1 MGFVGRCYGET
12 SPWRVSFVSREMPGV
27 GEYVVM
33 EYDGRRVL
41 GMIESLLRGV
51 PGVTEDLNDPE
62 TVERIIRVTGGRQ
75 YVRGTVRVLGDVET
89 LEIPRVPPGPGTEVR
104 SADPETLGRIFG
116 RGNLT
121 LGRLLTASA
130 PFTVDINRMVTRH
143 LAVLAVT
150 GAGKSNTVA
159 VIVDGLLR
167 AGGTVI
173 IFDMHSEYVN
183 ARFTG
188 GRVNRIGASIN
199 PAHLSLREIKR
210 LSNVRDNAYVQE
222 RYLSRAHRMVR
233 SGMEAGSSS
242 PAEFFR
248 RMDEKLDE
256 LLSENSSDRRSII
269 DVQNKLEHMRE
280 SYEEIIDMES
290 EGIIERLRLN
300 HANVIDLGSVD
311 ETGSDVIVSH
321 VLQEVLQSRK
331 EYLRN
336 GTGLE
341 APVFI
346 VLEEAHILAP
356 SDRPTESRYWIG
368 RVARE
373 GRKFGVGLCLVS
385 QSPKSLDHEA
395 LSQANNMIIM
405 RLIEPN
411 DQLHVQRASEA
422 LSDDLLSHLPS
433 LNIGEAVVVGL
444 MAPLPAIVRI
454 DEFEGKLSGG
464 DLDVAGIW
472 SGMRVRDE

>member
-1 MGFVGRCYGET
+1 
-12 SPWRVSFVSREMPGV
+12 VSFVSREMPGV

-89 LEIPRVPPGPGTEVR
+89 LEIPRAPPGPGTEVR

-130 PFTVDINRMVTRH
+130 PFTVDINPMVTRH

-336 GTGLE
+336 GTGL
-341 APVFI
+341 
-346 VLEEAHILAP
+346 
-356 SDRPTESRYWIG
+356 
-368 RVARE
+368 
-373 GRKFGVGLCLVS
+373 
-385 QSPKSLDHEA
+385 
-395 LSQANNMIIM
+395 
-405 RLIEPN
+405 
-411 DQLHVQRASEA
+411 
-422 LSDDLLSHLPS
+422 
-433 LNIGEAVVVGL
+433 
-444 MAPLPAIVRI
+444 
-454 DEFEGKLSGG
+454 
-464 DLDVAGIW
+464 
-472 SGMRVRDE
+472 

>member
-1 MGFVGRCYGET
+1 LGFTGKCYGET
-12 SPWRVSFVSREMPGV
+12 APSRVSFVSREMPRV

-41 GMIESLLRGV
+41 GMVESLLRGV

-62 TVERIIRVTGGRQ
+62 TVERIVRVTGGRQ
-75 YVRGTVRVLGDVET
+75 YVRGTVRILGDVET

-104 SADPETLGRIFG
+104 SADPETLRGIFG
-116 RGNLT
+116 RGSLA
-121 LGRLLTASA
+121 LGSLLSA
-130 PFTVDINRMVTRH
+130 DVPFRVDINRMVTRH

-159 VIVDGLLR
+159 VIVDELLR

-173 IFDMHSEYVN
+173 IFDMHSEYVSAEFRN
-183 ARFTG
+183 GKVNPIRATISPAR
-188 GRVNRIGASIN
+188 
-199 PAHLSLREIKR
+199 LSLREIKR
-210 LSNVRDNAYVQE
+210 LSNITKNAYVQE
-222 RYLSRAHRMVR
+222 RYLARAHRMV
-233 SGMEAGSSS
+233 AGEVEGGKL
-242 PAEFFR
+242 PAGDFFR
-248 RMDEKLDE
+248 RMHEVLDR
-256 LLSENSSDRRSII
+256 LLAENSSDRRSII
-269 DVQNKLEHMRE
+269 DVQNKLEHMAD
-280 SYEEIIDMES
+280 SYEEIIDLEAG
-290 EGIIERLRLN
+290 GIIERLRLN
-300 HANVIDLGSVD
+300 HANVIDLGLVD

-331 EYLRN
+331 DYIHE
-336 GTGLE
+336 GEGLE
-341 APVFI
+341 TPVFI

-356 SDRPTESRYWIG
+356 ADRSTESRYWIS

-373 GRKFGVGLCLVS
+373 GRKFGVGLALVS
-385 QSPKSLDHEA
+385 QSPKSLDPAA

-411 DQLHVQRASEA
+411 DQMHVQRASEA

-444 MAPLPAIVRI
+444 MAPVPAMVRI
-454 DEFEGKLSGG
+454 SEFTGKLSGG
-464 DLDVAGIW
+464 DPDVESIW
-472 SGMRVRDE
+472 RDMRGKG